1 MIKRILPY
9 ILSIALALAVG
20 GLSALI
26 SGSTSIYEEIN
37 RPFLSPP
44 GWLFPVVWTVLY
56 VLMGISAAL
65 VYQKREEAPEAARRG
80 LLYYGVSLLLN
91 FAFSPIFF
99 RLKAFLLAFF
109 VIVALFIFVLLTVES
124 YKKVSKTAAYLQI
137 PYLIWLGFAAYL
149 SASIAL
155 IN

>member
-9 ILSIALALAVG
+9 ILSVTLALAVG
-20 GLSALI
+20 GLSALL
-26 SGSTSIYEEIN
+26 SGGTSIYEEIN

-44 GWLFPVVWTVLY
+44 GRLFPIVWTALY
-56 VLMGISAAL
+56 FLMGIGAAL
-65 VYQKREEAPEAARRG
+65 VYEKRKNAPQAARRG
-80 LLYYGVSLLLN
+80 LFYYAISLLLN
-91 FAFSPIFF
+91 FAWSPIFF
-99 RLKAFLLAFF
+99 RLQAFRLAFF
-109 VIVALFIFVLLTVES
+109 WLVALLFSVIATVEN

-137 PYLIWLGFAAYL
+137 PYLLWLGFAAYL

>member
-9 ILSIALALAVG
+9 ILSIAVALAVG

-26 SGSTSIYEEIN
+26 GGGTSIYEQIN

-65 VYQKREEAPEAARRG
+65 VYEKRKENPEAAWRG
-80 LLYYGVSLLLN
+80 LFYYGVSLLLN

-99 RLKAFLLAFF
+99 RLQAFLLAFF
-109 VIVALFIFVLLTVES
+109 VVVALFIFVLLTVEN
-124 YKKVSKTAAYLQI
+124 YKKVSKRAAYLQI
-137 PYLIWLGFAAYL
+137 PYLVWLGFAAYL